1 LSVTVTDESA
11 CAVSGAEHRA
21 SITKTSQRTAS
32 TVTDRGRARADA
44 RWQLDRGDPSWNGRG
59 VLSQLRIGVIG
70 YGYWGPNLVRNFA
83 TGARTRV
90 TGIAELQDGRRRHAA
105 VHYPHIPVASDAHE
119 LIESVDTDAIVIATP
134 LSTHVEL
141 ARMALAA
148 GKHVLVEKPL
158 APSVA
163 EAQELVSL
171 AARAKRVL
179 MVDHTFV
186 YTPAV
191 RMIQKLVAAGELG
204 RVLYFDSVRINL
216 GLFQPD
222 HNVIWDL
229 APHDLTIMDFVLSQ
243 TLGTQARWVSAIG
256 VSHYGRLE
264 NLAYVTVGFDD
275 GLLAHFHVNW
285 VAPVKT
291 RRTIIAGDRRML
303 VWDDTSPV
311 EPVKVYESSV
321 DVSRI
326 DKESAYALNVQ
337 YRSGDVRSP
346 KLDGR
351 EALSVMAQA
360 FAASCLDGTASPSDG
375 TVGVRIVGMLEAAQ
389 RSLRADGARVSL

>member
-1 LSVTVTDESA
+1 VSA
-11 CAVSGAEHRA
+11 S
-21 SITKTSQRTAS
+21 
-32 TVTDRGRARADA
+32 
-44 RWQLDRGDPSWNGRG
+44 
-59 VLSQLRIGVIG
+59 LRIGVVG

-83 TGARTRV
+83 MNARSKV
-90 TGIAELQDGRRRHAA
+90 VAIADGNANRRQLAQTQ
-105 VHYPHIPVASDAHE
+105 YPHIKVVEDAAAILTE
-119 LIESVDTDAIVIATP
+119 PGLDAIAIATP
-134 LSTHVEL
+134 ISTHYEL
-141 ARMALAA
+141 AKRALEA

-158 APSVA
+158 CPSVA
-163 EAQELVSL
+163 QAEDL
-171 AARAKRVL
+171 ALLAERMKRVL

-186 YTPAV
+186 YTGAV
-191 RMIQKLVAAGELG
+191 RKIRDLIQTGELG

-222 HNVIWDL
+222 FNVIWDL

-243 TLGTQARWVSAIG
+243 TVGTTARWVSAIG
-256 VSHYGRLE
+256 ASHYGRHE

-275 GLLAHFHVNW
+275 NLLAHVHVNW

-291 RRTIIAGDRRML
+291 RRTIIAGAKKMI

-321 DVSRI
+321 DIQHI

-337 YRSGDVRSP
+337 YRSGDVHSP

-351 EALSVMAQA
+351 EALAGMAQT
-360 FAASCLDGTASPSDG
+360 FVAACLDGAPSPSDG
-375 TVGVRIVGMLEAAQ
+375 AVGVRIVRMLEAAQ
-389 RSLRADGARVSL
+389 RSLEQNGARIML